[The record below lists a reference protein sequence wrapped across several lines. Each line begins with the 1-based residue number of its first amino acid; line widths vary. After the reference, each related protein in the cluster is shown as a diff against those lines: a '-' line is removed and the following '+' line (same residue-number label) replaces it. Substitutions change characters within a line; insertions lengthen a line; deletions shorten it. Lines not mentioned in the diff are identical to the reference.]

1 MIDRVP
7 FKDTKLSRLG
17 LGAMRLP
24 VKTKIKREANP
35 LIDYKEAQKLV
46 DYAF

>member
-1 MIDRVP
+1 MLHGLRSNIMIDRVP

-24 VKTKIKREANP
+24 VKTKIKR
-35 LIDYKEAQKLV
+35 K
-46 DYAF
+46 